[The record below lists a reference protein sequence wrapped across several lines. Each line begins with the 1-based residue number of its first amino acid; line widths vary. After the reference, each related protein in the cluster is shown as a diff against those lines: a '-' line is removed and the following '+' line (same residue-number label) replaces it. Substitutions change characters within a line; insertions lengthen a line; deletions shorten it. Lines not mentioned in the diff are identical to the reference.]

1 MDAGHISVKSDLADK
16 EARHALQQKRNQPYT
31 DEDLRNLENLMYD
44 KFFLN
49 LKSAQVWLILPA
61 KLL

>member
-1 MDAGHISVKSDLADK
+1 
-16 EARHALQQKRNQPYT
+16 LQQKRNQPYT

-49 LKSAQVWLILPA
+49 LKSAQVWLLLPA